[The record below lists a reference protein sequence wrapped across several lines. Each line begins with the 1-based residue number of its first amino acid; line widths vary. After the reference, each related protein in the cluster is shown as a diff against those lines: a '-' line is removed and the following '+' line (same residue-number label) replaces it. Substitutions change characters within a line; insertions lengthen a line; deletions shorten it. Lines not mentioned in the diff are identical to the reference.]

1 MENEYDVGVI
11 FKITA
16 NDDEEAKRK
25 FLDIMRKT
33 DGYCLTVKVVDTVNS
48 YHEELTGEKW

>member
-16 NDDEEAKRK
+16 NDEEEAKRK
-25 FLDIMRKT
+25 FLDIMRKS

-48 YHEELTGEKW
+48 SRLILTMKN